1 MTLQTYNC
9 KKMITNKYLQYKPY
23 KYIVDGKYIKSSH
36 KHKSSIY
43 NFEPFVVC
51 LESLIKDIQDKTLPT
66 KKEGWNNCC
75 LDMVSKYGFLD
86 VNKHI
91 KSSDGF
97 FNYEKEHIAKWKY
110 FIKDVKNIIE
120 NKDIDKIEIMNSYL
134 IEDTYIYFDDFN
146 TKNIAYKC
154 NSLSSAIMLYM
165 LTNKQ
170 HTKNCIK
177 CNNLFFAKRSDA
189 KYCNGNCA
197 RSYQRE
203 KGNI

>member
-1 MTLQTYNC
+1 
-9 KKMITNKYLQYKPY
+9 MIRNKYLQYKPY

-36 KHKSSIY
+36 KYKSPIY

-51 LESLIKDIQDKTLPT
+51 LESVIKDIQNKTLPT
-66 KKEGWNNCC
+66 KKGGWSNYC
-75 LDMVSKYGFLD
+75 LDMINKYGFLD

-97 FNYEKEHIAKWKY
+97 FNYEKEHIAKWEY
-110 FIKDVKNIIE
+110 FTKDIKNIIE

-134 IEDTYIYFDDFN
+134 IEDTYIYFDEFH

-177 CNNLFFAKRSDA
+177 CNNIFFAKRNDA
-189 KYCNGNCA
+189 MYCNQACA

-203 KGNI
+203 KNKKMIY